1 MRPPSVHYIR
11 EEIHTVENPDRIT
24 SLRFRVAR
32 GATLP
37 RVDPA
42 VPERAEFPATA
53 ARAAANPQLPQQP
66 VEPRSVPDRT
76 ETSPRQPAARNPASP
91 RARAIQTSIRC
102 DIPRDHS
109 QENRDRRRKTWRAA
123 CASCAS
129 DEAAPRFQSGT
140 NTID

>member
-11 EEIHTVENPDRIT
+11 EEIHTLENLDRIT
-24 SLRFRVAR
+24 SLRFLVAQ

-42 VPERAEFPATA
+42 VPECAEYPATA

-66 VEPRSVPDRT
+66 VQPRSVPDRT
-76 ETSPRQPAARNPASP
+76 EIAPRPPATRNPASP

-102 DIPRDHS
+102 DIPPDHS
-109 QENRDRRRKTWRAA
+109 PESRDRRRIIWRAA

-129 DEAAPRFQSGT
+129 DADARRFQSVT